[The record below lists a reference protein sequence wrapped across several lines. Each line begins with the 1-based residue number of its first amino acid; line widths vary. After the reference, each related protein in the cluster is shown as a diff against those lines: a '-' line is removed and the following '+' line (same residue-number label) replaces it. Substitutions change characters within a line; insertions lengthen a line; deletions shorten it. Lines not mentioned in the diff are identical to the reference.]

1 MRRVVSELEHRFHIT
16 YTMVQVE
23 VEGGEPSHLHGVG
36 RSRRGSRLTPRREDG
51 FPFLRGLVISGDAEC
66 PVMIAMTVV
75 LMVKVT
81 VDEIVDVTAM
91 RNGGMTAA
99 GTMAMSGV
107 MGAADVPI
115 RARAGVRSTHRDGVF
130 VDVAVMVVMQM
141 PVVEI
146 VDVIVVADREVSTVV
161 SVNVTVILV
170 RTMRGSHGGSFL
182 VRVLAAVVV
191 GAATTQS
198 SSFHQF
204 ISRSNEEVTGCAA
217 HFRR

>member
-1 MRRVVSELEHRFHIT
+1 MT
-16 YTMVQVE
+16 AA
-23 VEGGEPSHLHGVG
+23 EGGRHPQSSG
-36 RSRRGSRLTPRREDG
+36 
-51 FPFLRGLVISGDAEC
+51 GLVILGDAKC

-107 MGAADVPI
+107 MGAADVPM
-115 RARAGVRSTHRDGVF
+115 RARAGVRPTHRDGVF
-130 VDVAVMVVMQM
+130 VDVAVMVVVQM

-161 SVNVTVILV
+161 SVNVAVMLV
-170 RTMRGSHGGSFL
+170 RTMWSRHGGSFL
-182 VRVLAAVVV
+182 VRVLGAVVEGV
-191 GAATTQS
+191 ARRHNHHRSINS
-198 SSFHQF
+198 SVAQMK
-204 ISRSNEEVTGCAA
+204 N
-217 HFRR
+217 